1 MKSFREFRE
10 ATHPWRKK
18 SPEDLEKIRKALA
31 KEKSQAGKLR
41 TSGSASTTKEKKY
54 FDHLA
59 RNVP

>member
-1 MKSFREFRE
+1 MKSFRDVRE

-41 TSGSASTTKEKKY
+41 ASGSTSTTNDKKY